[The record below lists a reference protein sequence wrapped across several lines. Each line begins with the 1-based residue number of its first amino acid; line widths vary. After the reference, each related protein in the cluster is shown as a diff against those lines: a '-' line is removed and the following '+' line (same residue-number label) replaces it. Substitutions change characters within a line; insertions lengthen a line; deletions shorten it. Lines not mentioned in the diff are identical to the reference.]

1 MPGYGILPPD
11 QGRGLLPFAWAEE
24 RLRSSH
30 SYWIATCRPE
40 GRPHLMPVWGVWLDG
55 QLFFSSSRQS
65 VKARNLAATPDIVVA
80 TDNPDE
86 AVMLEGTATLVQPS
100 DKVFKPFN
108 DAYIAK
114 YDTDVAAM
122 GEPVYAVAPTKVIAI
137 DESDFVGA
145 ITRWIFETR

>member
-55 QLFFSSSRQS
+55 RFFFSSSRQS
-65 VKARNLAATPDIVVA
+65 VKAHNLATAPEIAVA

-86 AVMLEGTATLVQPS
+86 AVMLEGVAALIQPAAE
-100 DKVFKPFN
+100 VFGRFN
-108 DAYIAK
+108 DASWASRC
-114 YDTDVAAM
+114 M
-122 GEPVYAVAPTKVIAI
+122 PSPRP
-137 DESDFVGA
+137 S
-145 ITRWIFETR
+145 